1 MANQAAARAWPVIG
15 LTVWV
20 AVIAAQ
26 SPRSTEGGVTSPA
39 ALPPLT
45 TAAEVAAAV
54 APPDGE
60 PARVRLEAV
69 VSYQDAYGT
78 TFLVDET
85 GVTDAFPG
93 REIPPLAAG
102 DVVLMEGVVQNGGFM
117 GAVRPSRVE
126 RLRAGPPPEPLPL
139 TFPQLASGL
148 HVFRRAAI
156 SGIVRRSEPAGED
169 LTRLLLAEA
178 GAEATVILEQR
189 LDPGRQLVG
198 ARVRAVGLAAG
209 EANDRREV
217 VTPWL
222 RVRSRADLEVLEPA
236 EPPFAGPPLPYTQ
249 LAVARADGRR
259 VLVRGTAV
267 AGRLGGGLFL
277 RAEHQALFVRPLPDD
292 PVAARVA
299 AGDVVEAAG
308 FAEPGVFRLFLADAV
323 CRVVGREDAPRARA
337 PTASALRSHDASHE
351 ADLVEVEG
359 HVVQRLDRGDRTELL
374 VDVGGLPVTVVSEP
388 QVAAAVPIGSAV
400 RVTGPVQATALETTN
415 YRTGPS
421 SFLLWLASPDD
432 LVVLRQPPW
441 WTTRRIGLAVAAAA
455 AGLAAATAVAAGWI
469 ILLRGRVKKQLALIE
484 GSLKAEAVADERAR
498 IAGEFHDS
506 LEQGLAAL
514 SLRLGMAAS
523 RLPAGD
529 AREVLEHQRRLL
541 GWLQAETRE
550 FLWDLRDPV
559 QPDSGLGETLAAQ
572 IEQLVSITTVPVELV
587 LPAQTLL
594 LPPETQHQ
602 VVRIVRE
609 AVHNA
614 VRHAAAARIEVRV
627 DSGPGGTRVEIRD
640 DGQGFDVA
648 SRGRVR
654 GQYGLRGMEERAAR
668 IGGRLAVESRP
679 GQGTVVRLFLPVQ
692 ATASRADH
700 GHPGDEPAR
709 LPADKGIST

>member
-1 MANQAAARAWPVIG
+1 
-15 LTVWV
+15 
-20 AVIAAQ
+20 
-26 SPRSTEGGVTSPA
+26 
-39 ALPPLT
+39 
-45 TAAEVAAAV
+45 
-54 APPDGE
+54 
-60 PARVRLEAV
+60 
-69 VSYQDAYGT
+69 
-78 TFLVDET
+78 
-85 GVTDAFPG
+85 
-93 REIPPLAAG
+93 
-102 DVVLMEGVVQNGGFM
+102 
-117 GAVRPSRVE
+117 
-126 RLRAGPPPEPLPL
+126 
-139 TFPQLASGL
+139 
-148 HVFRRAAI
+148 
-156 SGIVRRSEPAGED
+156 
-169 LTRLLLAEA
+169 
-178 GAEATVILEQR
+178 
-189 LDPGRQLVG
+189 
-198 ARVRAVGLAAG
+198 
-209 EANDRREV
+209 
-217 VTPWL
+217 
-222 RVRSRADLEVLEPA
+222 
-236 EPPFAGPPLPYTQ
+236 
-249 LAVARADGRR
+249 

-277 RAEHQALFVRPLPDD
+277 RAGQQALFVQPLPDD

-308 FAEPGVFRLFLADAV
+308 FPEPGVFRLFLTDAV
-323 CRVVGREDAPRARA
+323 CQIVDREEPPRPRAA
-337 PTASALRSHDASHE
+337 TAATLRSHRASHE

-359 HVVQRLDRGDRTELL
+359 RVVQRVDRGDRSELL
-374 VDVGGLPVTVVSEP
+374 VDVGGLPV
-388 QVAAAVPIGSAV
+388 AAATEPRITATVPIGATV
-400 RVTGPVQATALETTN
+400 RLTGPVQATALETTN

-421 SFLLWLASPDD
+421 SFLLWLAGSDD

-441 WTTRRIGLAVAAAA
+441 WTPRRIGLAAAAAVAGLGAAA
-455 AGLAAATAVAAGWI
+455 AGAAGWI
-469 ILLRGRVKKQLALIE
+469 ILLRSQLQKQLAVIE
-484 GSLKAEAVADERAR
+484 EQLKAEAVAEERAR

-514 SLRLGMAAS
+514 SLRLGVAAG

-559 QPDSGLGETLAAQ
+559 EPDRRLGETLATQ
-572 IEQLVSITTVPVELV
+572 IEQLRSISTVPVEFV
-587 LPAQTLL
+587 QSAATPWLPA
-594 LPPETQHQ
+594 EMQHQ
-602 VVRIVRE
+602 LVRIVRE

-692 ATASRADH
+692 ATASGADH
-700 GHPGDEPAR
+700 GHPGDVPAR
-709 LPADKGIST
+709 LPADQGIST